1 MCLRGHEEGFVDERP
16 DVLVATQMRRQPAFS
31 RTPTYLQTRSTH
43 MDMRPVYRQQVLL
56 SSRRQPGHTSRSR
69 LMRDPLPYL
78 RPRSEPLLLL
88 FHLLSILRI
97 SISMSVRP
105 RSGRRA
111 CCGVESV
118 RVVVRVPGSRR
129 PFGGFQQMRGGRGS
143 RRRLRE
149 RWII

>member
-1 MCLRGHEEGFVDERP
+1 MCLRRHEEGFVDERP
-16 DVLVATQMRRQPAFS
+16 DVLVETQMRRQPAFS
-31 RTPTYLQTRSTH
+31 RTSIRLQTLSTH

-88 FHLLSILRI
+88 FRLLSILGI

-105 RSGRRA
+105 R
-111 CCGVESV
+111 
-118 RVVVRVPGSRR
+118 PG
-129 PFGGFQQMRGGRGS
+129 
-143 RRRLRE
+143 
-149 RWII
+149 